1 MLELTLAFVG
11 LALSAFFS
19 GSELAFIS
27 ANPLQM
33 EVWSK
38 QERRGATRAIRLMGD
53 PGSFLVSVLVGT
65 TLSNVVA
72 TSFATVFLVRLGW
85 HPVVVLVVIT
95 FTILLF
101 GEVLPKTLSGERPNH
116 FLRIVAPL
124 QRLWILLLAPVAVP
138 LRKVSG
144 HFGPGESTA
153 SGVGPGRTRPWRSAS
168 SEPLGESREA
178 TLERED
184 LKLLF
189 ASHKDQRVLLE
200 SEKELI
206 TQVFDLGETPVSKA
220 MTPRTDI
227 CAVSETDELS
237 KVTHTFIESGYSK
250 MPVYRDNLD
259 NILGVVYLYDIFKTP
274 GDLASIIRPVTV
286 VPDTNTTMDVLKQL
300 QRVRHPIA
308 IVLDEYGGTA
318 GLVTPEDLFEEI
330 FGDFEDEFDSQVSEA
345 AQLPDGSVLVDGKIK
360 VEELNEQFRLNIPEG
375 GYETIAGYL
384 TAALDRI
391 PYKGER
397 IYLPFGQVVIRKST
411 PRLIE
416 QVQIYPV
423 AGSKST
429 GGG

>member
-1 MLELTLAFVG
+1 MLELTLAFAG

-38 QERRGATRAIRLMGD
+38 QERRGAARALQLMGNPD
-53 PGSFLVSVLVGT
+53 SFLVSVLVGT

-72 TSFATVFLVRLGW
+72 TSFATTFLVRHGW
-85 HPVVVLVVIT
+85 PPVVVLVVIT
-95 FTILLF
+95 STILLF

-124 QRLWILLLAPVAVP
+124 QRLWQLLLAPVAVP

-144 HFGPGESTA
+144 HFGPSEHA
-153 SGVGPGRTRPWRSAS
+153 APGVGQET
-168 SEPLGESREA
+168 

-189 ASHKDQRVLLE
+189 AGQKDTRVLPE

-206 TQVFDLGETPVSKA
+206 KQVFDLGETPVSRA

-237 KVTHTFIESGYSK
+237 KVVHTFIESGYSK
-250 MPVYRDNLD
+250 LPVYRDNLD
-259 NILGVVYLYDIFKTP
+259 NIIGVVYLYDVFKAP
-274 GDLASIIRPVTV
+274 SDLAAIIRPATM
-286 VPDTNTTMDVLKQL
+286 VPDSNTTMDVLKQL
-300 QRVRHPIA
+300 QRARHPIA

-318 GLVTPEDLFEEI
+318 GLATPEDLFEEL
-330 FGDFEDEFDSQVSEA
+330 FGDFEDEFDTQVSET
-345 AQLPDGSVLVDGKIK
+345 AQLPDGSVLADGRTK
-360 VEELNEQFRLNIPEG
+360 VEELNQRFQLNIPEG
-375 GYETIAGYL
+375 EYETVAGYL
-384 TAALDRI
+384 TATLDRI
-391 PYKGER
+391 PHKGER
-397 IYLPFGQVVIRKST
+397 IYLLFGQVVIRKAT
-411 PRLIE
+411 PRRIQ
-416 QVQIYPV
+416 QVQIRPGV
-423 AGSKST
+423 SAR
-429 GGG
+429 GG

>member
-144 HFGPGESTA
+144 HFGPGEPA
-153 SGVGPGRTRPWRSAS
+153 APGVGPRRTRSWRSAS
-168 SEPLGESREA
+168 SEPLGEPREA

-227 CAVSETDELS
+227 CAVSEADELS
-237 KVTHTFIESGYSK
+237 KVKHTFIESGYSK
-250 MPVYRDNLD
+250 LPVYRDNLD
-259 NILGVVYLYDIFKTP
+259 NIIGVVYLYDIFKAP
-274 GDLASIIRPVTV
+274 GDLASIIHPVTV

-300 QRVRHPIA
+300 QRARHPIA

-318 GLVTPEDLFEEI
+318 GLVTPEDLFEEL

-345 AQLPDGSVLVDGKIK
+345 AQLPDGSVLVDGKAK
-360 VEELNEQFRLNIPEG
+360 VEELNRQFRLNIPEG

-384 TAALDRI
+384 TATLDRI

-423 AGSKST
+423 AGRKST

>member
-38 QERRGATRAIRLMGD
+38 QERRGATRAIRLMSD

-116 FLRIVAPL
+116 FLRIVAPV
-124 QRLWILLLAPVAVP
+124 QRLWLLLLAPVAVP

-144 HFGPGESTA
+144 YFGPGERTA
-153 SGVGPGRTRPWRSAS
+153 PGIGRGT
-168 SEPLGESREA
+168 

-189 ASHKDQRVLLE
+189 ASQKDQRVLLE

-206 TQVFDLGETPVSKA
+206 TQVFGLGETPVSKA

-227 CAVSETDELS
+227 CAVSEADELS
-237 KVTHTFIESGYSK
+237 KVKHTFIESGYSK
-250 MPVYRDNLD
+250 LPVYRDNLD
-259 NILGVVYLYDIFKTP
+259 NIIGVVYLYDIFKAP
-274 GDLASIIRPVTV
+274 GDLASIIHPVIV
-286 VPDTNTTMDVLKQL
+286 VPDTNTFMDVLKQL
-300 QRVRHPIA
+300 QRARHPIA

-318 GLVTPEDLFEEI
+318 GLVTPQDLFEEI

-345 AQLPDGSVLVDGKIK
+345 ARLPDGSVLVDGKMK
-360 VEELNEQFRLNIPEG
+360 VEELNEQFRLNIPKG

-423 AGSKST
+423 ASRKST

>member
-1 MLELTLAFVG
+1 MLELTLALIG

-27 ANPLQM
+27 ANPLQI

-38 QERRGATRAIRLMGD
+38 QERRGAARAIRLMGD
-53 PGSFLVSVLVGT
+53 PGRFLVSILVGT

-72 TSFATVFLVRLGW
+72 TSFATVYLMRLGW
-85 HPVVVLVVIT
+85 HPVVVLAVIT
-95 FTILLF
+95 ATILLF

-124 QRLWILLLAPVAVP
+124 QRLWLLLLAPVAVP

-144 HFGPGESTA
+144 YFGPGEHTA
-153 SGVGPGRTRPWRSAS
+153 PGVGPGHTRPRRSAS
-168 SEPLGESREA
+168 SEPLGEPRET
-178 TLERED
+178 TLERKD

-189 ASHKDQRVLLE
+189 AGQKDPRILQE

-227 CAVSETDELS
+227 CAVSEADELS
-237 KVTHTFIESGYSK
+237 KVMHTFIESGYSK
-250 MPVYRDNLD
+250 LPVYREKLD
-259 NILGVVYLYDIFKTP
+259 DIIGVVYLYDIFKTP
-274 GDLASIIRPVTV
+274 GDLASIIHPVTV
-286 VPDTNTTMDVLKQL
+286 VPDSNTTMDVLKQL
-300 QRVRHPIA
+300 QRARHPIA

-318 GLVTPEDLFEEI
+318 GLVTPEDLFEEL
-330 FGDFEDEFDSQVSEA
+330 FGDFEDEFDSRISEA
-345 AQLPDGSVLVDGKIK
+345 AQLPDGSVLVDGKVK
-360 VEELNEQFRLNIPEG
+360 VEELNRQFRLNIPEG
-375 GYETIAGYL
+375 VYETIAGYL
-384 TAALDRI
+384 TTALDRI

-411 PRLIE
+411 PRRIE
-416 QVQIYPV
+416 QVQIYPG
-423 AGSKST
+423 AGSKSS
-429 GGG
+429 GGS

>member
-1 MLELTLAFVG
+1 MLELTLAFIG

-38 QERRGATRAIRLMGD
+38 QERRGAARAIRLMGN

-85 HPVVVLVVIT
+85 HPIVVLVVIT
-95 FTILLF
+95 STILLF

-116 FLRIVAPL
+116 FLRVVAPL
-124 QRLWILLLAPVAVP
+124 QRPWILLFAPVAVP
-138 LRKVSG
+138 LRKISG
-144 HFGPGESTA
+144 HFDPGEHA
-153 SGVGPGRTRPWRSAS
+153 APGVRTRRTRPRRSVS
-168 SEPLGESREA
+168 SKSLGQPQET

-189 ASHKDQRVLLE
+189 ASQKDTRVLLE

-206 TQVFDLGETPVSKA
+206 THVFDLGETPVSKA

-227 CAVSETDELS
+227 CAVSEADELD
-237 KVTHTFIESGYSK
+237 KVKHTFIESGYSK
-250 MPVYRDNLD
+250 LPVYRDNLD
-259 NILGVVYLYDIFKTP
+259 NIIGVVYLYDIFKAP
-274 GDLASIIRPVTV
+274 SDLASIILPVIII
-286 VPDTNTTMDVLKQL
+286 PDSNTTMDVLKQL
-300 QRVRHPIA
+300 QRARHPIA

-318 GLVTPEDLFEEI
+318 GLVTPEDLFEGL

-345 AQLPDGSVLVDGKIK
+345 AQLPDGSVLVDGKTK
-360 VEELNEQFRLNIPEG
+360 VEELNRQFRLNIPEG
-375 GYETIAGYL
+375 EYETIAGYL

-397 IYLPFGQVVIRKST
+397 IYLPFGQVVIRKAT
-411 PRLIE
+411 PQLIE
-416 QVQIYPV
+416 KVQIYPG
-423 AGSKST
+423 ASSKSAS
-429 GGG
+429 GG

>member
-11 LALSAFFS
+11 LVLSAFFS

-38 QERRGATRAIRLMGD
+38 QARRGATRALRLMGNPD
-53 PGSFLVSVLVGT
+53 RFLVSVLVGT

-72 TSFATVFLVRLGW
+72 TSFATTFLVRRGW

-95 FTILLF
+95 STILLF

-124 QRLWILLLAPVAVP
+124 QRLWQQLLAPVAVP
-138 LRKVSG
+138 LRKVSA
-144 HFGPGESTA
+144 HFSPGDRAGPGP
-153 SGVGPGRTRPWRSAS
+153 GPGRNR
-168 SEPLGESREA
+168 LGEPRET

-189 ASHKDQRVLLE
+189 AGQKDTRVLPE

-206 TQVFDLGETPVSKA
+206 KQVFDLGETPVSRA

-237 KVTHTFIESGYSK
+237 KVVHTFIESGYSK
-250 MPVYRDNLD
+250 LPVYRGNLD
-259 NILGVVYLYDIFKTP
+259 NIIGVVYLYDVFKVP
-274 GDLASIIRPVTV
+274 RDLASIIRPVTM
-286 VPDTNTTMDVLKQL
+286 VPDSNTTMDVLKQL
-300 QRVRHPIA
+300 QRVSHPIA

-318 GLVTPEDLFEEI
+318 GLATPEDLFEEL
-330 FGDFEDEFDSQVSEA
+330 FGDFEDEFDTQISET
-345 AQLPDGSVLVDGKIK
+345 AQLPDGSVLTDGRTK
-360 VEELNEQFRLNIPEG
+360 VEELNRRFQLNIPEG
-375 GYETIAGYL
+375 EYESVAGYL
-384 TAALDRI
+384 TATLDRI
-391 PYKGER
+391 PHKGER
-397 IYLPFGQVVIRKST
+397 IYLPFGQVVIRKAT
-411 PRLIE
+411 PRRIE
-416 QVQIYPV
+416 QVQIRPGV
-423 AGSKST
+423 SAR
-429 GGG
+429 GG

>member
-1 MLELTLAFVG
+1 MLELTLALIG

-38 QERRGATRAIRLMGD
+38 QERRGAARAIQLMGNPD
-53 PGSFLVSVLVGT
+53 SFLVSVLVGT

-72 TSFATVFLVRLGW
+72 TSFATTFLVRHGW
-85 HPVVVLVVIT
+85 PPVVVLVVIT
-95 FTILLF
+95 STILLF

-124 QRLWILLLAPVAVP
+124 QRLWQLLLAPVAVP

-144 HFGPGESTA
+144 HFGPGDRA
-153 SGVGPGRTRPWRSAS
+153 GPGPGPGRNRPRRSAS
-168 SEPLGESREA
+168 SEPLGEPRET

-189 ASHKDQRVLLE
+189 AGQKDTRVLPE

-206 TQVFDLGETPVSKA
+206 KQVFDLGETPVSKA

-237 KVTHTFIESGYSK
+237 KVVHTFIESGYSK
-250 MPVYRDNLD
+250 LPVYRDNLD
-259 NILGVVYLYDIFKTP
+259 NIIGVVYLYDIFKVP
-274 GDLASIIRPVTV
+274 SDLASIIRPATM
-286 VPDTNTTMDVLKQL
+286 VPDSNTTMNVLKQL
-300 QRVRHPIA
+300 QRARHPIA

-318 GLVTPEDLFEEI
+318 GLATPEDLFEEL
-330 FGDFEDEFDSQVSEA
+330 FGDFEDEFDTQVSET
-345 AQLPDGSVLVDGKIK
+345 AQLPDGSVLADGRTK
-360 VEELNEQFRLNIPEG
+360 VEELNQRFQLNIPEG
-375 GYETIAGYL
+375 EYETVAGYL

-391 PYKGER
+391 PHKGER

-411 PRLIE
+411 PRRIE
-416 QVQIYPV
+416 QVQIRPGV
-423 AGSKST
+423 SAR
-429 GGG
+429 GG

>member
-1 MLELTLAFVG
+1 MLELPLAFVG

-144 HFGPGESTA
+144 HFGPGESA
-153 SGVGPGRTRPWRSAS
+153 APGVGPRRTRSWRSAS
-168 SEPLGESREA
+168 SEPLGEPREA

-206 TQVFDLGETPVSKA
+206 TQVFGLGETPVSKA

-227 CAVSETDELS
+227 CAVSEADELS
-237 KVTHTFIESGYSK
+237 KVKHTFIESGYSK
-250 MPVYRDNLD
+250 LPVYRDKLD
-259 NILGVVYLYDIFKTP
+259 NIIGVVYLYDIFKAP
-274 GDLASIIRPVTV
+274 GDLASIIHPVTV

-300 QRVRHPIA
+300 QQARHPIA

-318 GLVTPEDLFEEI
+318 GLVTPEDLFEEL

-345 AQLPDGSVLVDGKIK
+345 AQLPDGSVLVDGKAK
-360 VEELNEQFRLNIPEG
+360 VEELNRQFRLNIPEG

-384 TAALDRI
+384 TATLDRI

-411 PRLIE
+411 PRRIE
-416 QVQIYPV
+416 QVQIYPI

>member
-1 MLELTLAFVG
+1 MLELTLALIG

-19 GSELAFIS
+19 GSELALIS

-38 QERRGATRAIRLMGD
+38 QERRGAARAIRLMGD
-53 PGSFLVSVLVGT
+53 PDGFLVCVLVGT

-72 TSFATVFLVRLGW
+72 TSFATVFLLRLGW
-85 HPVVVLVVIT
+85 HPVVVLMVIT
-95 FTILLF
+95 STILLF

-116 FLRIVAPL
+116 FLRIVAPV
-124 QRLWILLLAPVAVP
+124 QRLWLLLLAPVAVP

-144 HFGPGESTA
+144 HFGPAEHTTP
-153 SGVGPGRTRPWRSAS
+153 GVG
-168 SEPLGESREA
+168 RET

-189 ASHKDQRVLLE
+189 AGQKDTQVLLE

-206 TQVFDLGETPVSKA
+206 TQVFDLGETPVSRA

-227 CAVSETDELS
+227 CAVSETDELNQ
-237 KVTHTFIESGYSK
+237 VVHTFIESGYSK
-250 MPVYRDNLD
+250 LPVYRDNLD

-286 VPDTNTTMDVLKQL
+286 VPDSNTTIDVLKQL

-318 GLVTPEDLFEEI
+318 GLVTPEDLFEEL

-345 AQLPDGSVLVDGKIK
+345 VQLPDGSVLVDSKTK
-360 VEELNEQFRLNIPEG
+360 VEELNRRFRLNIPEG
-375 GYETIAGYL
+375 RYETIAGYL
-384 TAALDRI
+384 TTALDRI

-397 IYLPFGQVVIRKST
+397 LYLPFGQVVIRKST
-411 PRLIE
+411 PRRIE
-416 QVQIYPV
+416 QVQIYPG
-423 AGSKST
+423 AGSKSS

>member
-1 MLELTLAFVG
+1 MLELTLAFAG

-38 QERRGATRAIRLMGD
+38 QARRGAARALRLMGNPD
-53 PGSFLVSVLVGT
+53 RFLVSVLVGT

-72 TSFATVFLVRLGW
+72 TSFATTFLVRHGW
-85 HPVVVLVVIT
+85 PPVVVLVVIT
-95 FTILLF
+95 STILLF

-124 QRLWILLLAPVAVP
+124 QRLWQQLLAPVAVP
-138 LRKVSG
+138 LRKVSA
-144 HFGPGESTA
+144 HFSPGDRAGPG
-153 SGVGPGRTRPWRSAS
+153 PD
-168 SEPLGESREA
+168 RET

-189 ASHKDQRVLLE
+189 AGQKDTRVLPE

-206 TQVFDLGETPVSKA
+206 KQVFDLGETPVSRA

-237 KVTHTFIESGYSK
+237 KVVHTFIESGYSK
-250 MPVYRDNLD
+250 LPVYRDNLD
-259 NILGVVYLYDIFKTP
+259 NIIGVVYLYDIFKVP
-274 GDLASIIRPVTV
+274 SDLASIIRPATM
-286 VPDTNTTMDVLKQL
+286 VPDSNTTMDVLKQL
-300 QRVRHPIA
+300 QRARHPIA

-318 GLVTPEDLFEEI
+318 GLATPEDLFEEL
-330 FGDFEDEFDSQVSEA
+330 FGDFEDEFDTQVSET
-345 AQLPDGSVLVDGKIK
+345 AQLPDGSVLADGRTK
-360 VEELNEQFRLNIPEG
+360 VEELNRRFQLNIPEG
-375 GYETIAGYL
+375 EYETVAGYL
-384 TAALDRI
+384 TATLDRI
-391 PYKGER
+391 PHKGER

-411 PRLIE
+411 PRRIE
-416 QVQIYPV
+416 QVQIRPGV
-423 AGSKST
+423 SAR
-429 GGG
+429 GG

>member
-1 MLELTLAFVG
+1 
-11 LALSAFFS
+11 
-19 GSELAFIS
+19 
-27 ANPLQM
+27 
-33 EVWSK
+33 
-38 QERRGATRAIRLMGD
+38 MGD
-53 PGSFLVSVLVGT
+53 PGSFWVSVLVGT

-85 HPVVVLVVIT
+85 HPVLVLVVIT
-95 FTILLF
+95 FTVLLF

-124 QRLWILLLAPVAVP
+124 QRLWILLLAPVVVP

-144 HFGPGESTA
+144 HFGPGEYA
-153 SGVGPGRTRPWRSAS
+153 APGVGPERTRPRRSAS
-168 SEPLGESREA
+168 SEPREA

-206 TQVFDLGETPVSKA
+206 TQVFGLGETPVSKA

-227 CAVSETDELS
+227 CAVSEADELS
-237 KVTHTFIESGYSK
+237 KVKHTFIESGYSK
-250 MPVYRDNLD
+250 LPVYRDKLD
-259 NILGVVYLYDIFKTP
+259 NIIGVVYLYDIFKAP
-274 GDLASIIRPVTV
+274 GDLASIIRPVII
-286 VPDTNTTMDVLKQL
+286 VPDSNTTMDVLKQL
-300 QRVRHPIA
+300 QRARHPIA

-318 GLVTPEDLFEEI
+318 GLVTPEDLFEEL

-345 AQLPDGSVLVDGKIK
+345 AQLPDGSVLVDGKAK
-360 VEELNEQFRLNIPEG
+360 VEELNRQFRLNIPEG

-384 TAALDRI
+384 TATLDRI

-411 PRLIE
+411 PRRIE
-416 QVQIYPV
+416 QVQIYPR
-423 AGSKST
+423 AGSKSA
-429 GGG
+429 GGS